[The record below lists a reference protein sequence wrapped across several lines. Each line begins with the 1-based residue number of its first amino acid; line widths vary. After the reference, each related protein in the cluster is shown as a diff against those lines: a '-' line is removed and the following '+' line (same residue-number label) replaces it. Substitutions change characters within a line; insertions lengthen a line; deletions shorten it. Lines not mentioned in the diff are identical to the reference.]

1 MSPDPAEDDEI
12 YDLQDPRRGL
22 STVEAGF
29 PPAPAVRQ
37 AVLTVTTS
45 GPAGRAAGRVATS
58 GRVAGAVLAVHVE
71 YRPGVPPSTDVRVAT
86 CPEGRPGRELLVVPD
101 AADGGYFAPDSEE
114 LWRPMPTTF
123 SFVPFR
129 IQDPL
134 EVVVTQ
140 CDPMEGAVRVR
151 VIFEETPRELASPK

>member
-1 MSPDPAEDDEI
+1 
-12 YDLQDPRRGL
+12 
-22 STVEAGF
+22 
-29 PPAPAVRQ
+29 
-37 AVLTVTTS
+37 
-45 GPAGRAAGRVATS
+45 
-58 GRVAGAVLAVHVE
+58 
-71 YRPGVPPSTDVRVAT
+71 
-86 CPEGRPGRELLVVPD
+86 
-101 AADGGYFAPDSEE
+101 
-114 LWRPMPTTF
+114 MPTTF